1 MYCPFC
7 AREIDVSWAACM
19 YCGKRLPTPAQMP
32 VALAS
37 TATASN
43 LIQGSPQETQVVTRK
58 KIEVGGW
65 LLFFCVVTS
74 IVSPVITLL
83 QILRHVLSVNWY
95 DLFAFVVAAFTSF
108 VALNVWM
115 VTKSAFILLKS
126 LFIFMLVFGCLA
138 TAAAFFVWWS
148 EGDLDSVTMI
158 VGLRQILFVLIWWP
172 YFSASKRVKATFGAN
187 L

>member
-1 MYCPFC
+1 LAIVLLRCHQHCQPGDNSAPDFTSC
-7 AREIDVSWAACM
+7 AFR
-19 YCGKRLPTPAQMP
+19 GR
-32 VALAS
+32 
-37 TATASN
+37 
-43 LIQGSPQETQVVTRK
+43 
-58 KIEVGGW
+58 
-65 LLFFCVVTS
+65 
-74 IVSPVITLL
+74 
-83 QILRHVLSVNWY
+83 Y

-108 VALNVWM
+108 VGLNVWM

-126 LFIFMLVFGCLA
+126 LFIFMLVFGCLG

-158 VGLRQILFVLIWWP
+158 VGLRQILFVLLWWP